1 MALTQTYS
9 NVIVGGGSLS
19 AASAG
24 AHLTYSGTG
33 GIYAGGGAGGGTWS
47 TNAIWTSQATTP
59 PRVNI
64 TDGDI
69 VFDGISLRDT
79 LKGMQE
85 RLAIMV
91 PNPKVEREFDQ
102 LKALRDQYD
111 ALVIECEEKLKSW
124 DILKKDDN

>member
-9 NVIVGGGSLS
+9 NVIVGGGSVHTGIGT
-19 AASAG
+19 G
-24 AHLTYSGTG
+24 AHLTYAG
-33 GIYAGGGAGGGTWS
+33 YAGGGAGGGTWS

-64 TDGDI
+64 TDKDI
-69 VFDGISLRDT
+69 IFDGISLRDT

-91 PNPKVEREFDQ
+91 PNPKLEREFDQ
-102 LKALRDQYD
+102 LKELRDQYE
-111 ALVIECEEKLKSW
+111 ALAAECEEKLKSW

>member
-1 MALTQTYS
+1 MAMTQTYSNTYS
-9 NVIVGGGSLS
+9 NVIVGGGSVT
-19 AASAG
+19 G
-24 AHLTYSGTG
+24 AQL
-33 GIYAGGGAGGGTWS
+33 IYAGGGAGGGAIGGTWS
-47 TNAIWTSQATTP
+47 TNAVWTSQAPTLP

-69 VFDGISLRDT
+69 IFDGVSLRDT

-91 PNPKVEREFDQ
+91 PNPKIEKEFEQ
-102 LKALRDQYD
+102 LKSLRDQYE
-111 ALVIECEEKLKSW
+111 ALAAECAEQLKSW